1 MPDAVRD
8 IVAAFV
14 AEHHVERAFSKRQR
28 DRADPEALGAARR
41 RRNEEQAMSEPENF
55 LERWSRRKQ
64 RGVRSSR
71 RKRLRRK
78 PKKTKLRPRRRP
90 RRSSPARP
98 KPAAFDIAELPSI
111 ESIGADTDVRGFL
124 QPGVPPELTRA
135 ALRRAWSSDPAIRD
149 FVGLVENGWDFN
161 DPNAMHGFGPITPE
175 EVARLLTQSVTLTEP
190 PPAPQPAQVAAIDD
204 KSAGESAPPV
214 GEAAAAPAPDQSAPA
229 EEPAAAQH
237 SDGR

>member
-1 MPDAVRD
+1 
-8 IVAAFV
+8 
-14 AEHHVERAFSKRQR
+14 
-28 DRADPEALGAARR
+28 
-41 RRNEEQAMSEPENF
+41 MSEPENF

-64 RGVRSSR
+64 QASVEPGQA
-71 RKRLRRK
+71 
-78 PKKTKLRPRRRP
+78 
-90 RRSSPARP
+90 PAANAEKDEASAAAPATPVEPGEP

-190 PPAPQPAQVAAIDD
+190 PPAPEPAQVAAIDD
-204 KSAGESAPPV
+204 KSADESAPPV
-214 GEAAAAPAPDQSAPA
+214 GETAAASAVAPAPARSARS

-237 SDGR
+237 GDDDDAAPQKNSDV